1 MIQCAARASCGIAL
15 RMADDL
21 PQTLCRSTA
30 RAEATA
36 DLLSAFPMGRECIPR
51 KGARRRNGFDAGSF
65 VHHAPLTDMLPGWRR
80 KIINRECWRLA
91 AGHAGRFEA
100 LRAAVTAAVANGST
114 IEAALMAAS
123 NP

>member
-1 MIQCAARASCGIAL
+1 MIQCAARASYGIAR

-51 KGARRRNGFDAGSF
+51 KGAGRRNRLDAGSF
-65 VHHAPLTDMLPGWRR
+65 HHPAVPAWRR

-91 AGHAGRFEA
+91 AGHTGRFET
-100 LRAAVTAAVANGST
+100 LRAAVTAAVAGGAT

-123 NP
+123 NI